1 MKNMVRLD
9 RMTRQRRRRRRV
21 IQRWAMLI
29 SSVIVV
35 VFSII
40 AIAAVLN
47 GQVLK
52 AKKTPSHTITTKNTS
67 LATTEQSTTA
77 TSKLTTATSTSSSTS
92 ATQQT
97 TSSTVPQAVLGE
109 TVPPA
114 PEVEQSYFDD
124 AVFIGNSRSEGFK
137 LYAGV
142 NNASYLVY
150 KGLNVRTILT
160 KEIIEIDGQKLTA
173 IQALEKKKYGKIYI
187 MLGINELG
195 WPYENVFIEE
205 YGTIID
211 KIKNLQPDAVIYVQ
225 SIFPVSAARDA
236 KGDSVNNKR
245 ILTYNELIKKM
256 VREKGVYYL
265 NVAEALQNEAGVL
278 PPEAS
283 NDGVHL
289 KAAYCKNNWLSYL
302 KTHTIPS

>member
-1 MKNMVRLD
+1 MVRLD
-9 RMTRQRRRRRRV
+9 RMTRKNRRRRRV
-21 IQRWAMLI
+21 IQRWAMMI
-29 SSVIVV
+29 SSVVVV
-35 VFSII
+35 VFSVI

-47 GQVLK
+47 GQALK
-52 AKKTPSHTITTKNTS
+52 TKKTSSHDITTKTS
-67 LATTEQSTTA
+67 SISTTAQSTTA
-77 TSKLTTATSTSSSTS
+77 TSKVTTTSTT
-92 ATQQT
+92 TTTT
-97 TSSTVPQAVLGE
+97 TSTTEQTSPTTVPQAVRGE
-109 TVPPA
+109 TVPAA
-114 PEVEQSYFDD
+114 PEVGQSYFDD

-160 KEIIEIDGQKLTA
+160 KEITEIDGQKLTA
-173 IQALEKKKYGKIYI
+173 MQALEKKKYGKIYI

-205 YGTIID
+205 YGAIID
-211 KIKNLQPDAVIYVQ
+211 KIKSLQPNAVIYVQ

-265 NVAEALQNEAGVL
+265 NIAEALQNEAGVL

-289 KAAYCKNNWLSYL
+289 KAAYCKNDWLSYL
-302 KTHTIPS
+302 KTHTVQS

>member
-1 MKNMVRLD
+1 M
-9 RMTRQRRRRRRV
+9 

-40 AIAAVLN
+40 AVAAILN
-47 GQVLK
+47 GQALK
-52 AKKTPSHTITTKNTS
+52 AKKTPTHTITTKTTS
-67 LATTEQSTTA
+67 PTSTEPFTTA
-77 TSKLTTATSTSSSTS
+77 TSQVTTTSTTV
-92 ATQQT
+92 ATTQQT

-109 TVPPA
+109 TVPST

-150 KGLNVRTILT
+150 KGLSVRTILT

-173 IQALEKKKYGKIYI
+173 MQALEKKKYGKVYI

-205 YGTIID
+205 YGAIID
-211 KIKNLQPDAVIYVQ
+211 KIKNLQPNAIIYVQ

-256 VREKGVYYL
+256 VREKSVYYL

-302 KTHTIPS
+302 KTHTIQS

>member
-1 MKNMVRLD
+1 MVRLD

-47 GQVLK
+47 GQALK
-52 AKKTPSHTITTKNTS
+52 AKKTPSHTITTKTTS
-67 LATTEQSTTA
+67 LATTGQSTTA
-77 TSKLTTATSTSSSTS
+77 TSKSTTSTSVSTS
-92 ATQQT
+92 TTQQT

-160 KEIIEIDGQKLTA
+160 KEITEIDGQKLTA
-173 IQALEKKKYGKIYI
+173 IQALEKRKYGKIYI

-205 YGTIID
+205 YGATLD
-211 KIKNLQPDAVIYVQ
+211 KIKSLQPDAVIYVQ